1 MHTVNYLTSE
11 ENYKLVDYTLD
22 FVTDCI

>member
-22 FVTDCI
+22 FVTDCM